1 MGKIK
6 NLTGQKFGKLTV
18 LEITPERRNR
28 QVVWKCQCECGNICY
43 VVGQALRNLHTTSC
57 GCSRKDCKN
66 VKNLLGQKFTK
77 LTVLERIGSNES
89 REALWKCQC
98 ECGQYRIC
106 STHQLTSLEI
116 RSCSNCINYS
126 SKGEQI
132 IAELLTKNGI
142 NFIREYYFKDLVSKN
157 NYPLR
162 FDFAIIDDEK
172 NLIKLI
178 EYDGGQ
184 HFKPIEQFG
193 GQEAFEELKQRD
205 KIKNNYC
212 REHNINLLRISKD
225 YRNLKIEDL
234 I

>member
-1 MGKIK
+1 M
-6 NLTGQKFGKLTV
+6 
-18 LEITPERRNR
+18 
-28 QVVWKCQCECGNICY
+28 
-43 VVGQALRNLHTTSC
+43 
-57 GCSRKDCKN
+57 
-66 VKNLLGQKFTK
+66 
-77 LTVLERIGSNES
+77 
-89 REALWKCQC
+89 
-98 ECGQYRIC
+98 
-106 STHQLTSLEI
+106 
-116 RSCSNCINYS
+116 
-126 SKGEQI
+126 
-132 IAELLTKNGI
+132 
-142 NFIREYYFKDLVSKN
+142 
-157 NYPLR
+157 R

-178 EYDGGQ
+178 EYDGEQ